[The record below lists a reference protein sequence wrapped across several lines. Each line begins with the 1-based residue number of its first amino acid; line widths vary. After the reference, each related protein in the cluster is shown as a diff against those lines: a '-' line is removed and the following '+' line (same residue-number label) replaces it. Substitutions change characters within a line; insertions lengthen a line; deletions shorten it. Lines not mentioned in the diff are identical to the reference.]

1 MMPPWLTARRFDG
14 SQASSSA
21 QLTGLAHH
29 RVLASLS
36 VLALPPE
43 RPSDEQ
49 CADPPKEAP
58 VADGLPTIT
67 LWQPWASL
75 VTLGIKTIETRSWA
89 APERLIGQRI
99 GIHAAARP
107 PIGRVGTYEVCRL
120 MDGSY
125 EAWSYTADDLHPG
138 LTSVVARHPLPL
150 GVLLGTVRLT
160 ACVPMVECIPPQNEW
175 REPWDILTLEPWPI
189 RTAWRGWGSAETI
202 QAYADQRPFGD
213 FAPGRFAWL
222 LDDPVPTTE
231 RCPAGCEPDPDGIYR
246 TPSDPAPVAYGSLV
260 AWTTCTTCD
269 GAGRCEPIP
278 AKGTQR
284 VWYWTPEGGPRG

>member
-1 MMPPWLTARRFDG
+1 M
-14 SQASSSA
+14 
-21 QLTGLAHH
+21 
-29 RVLASLS
+29 
-36 VLALPPE
+36 
-43 RPSDEQ
+43 
-49 CADPPKEAP
+49 PKEAP

-99 GIHAAARP
+99 GIHAARRIARLGEARETWDALP
-107 PIGRVGTYEVCRL
+107 SGA
-120 MDGSY
+120 Y
-125 EAWSYTADDLHPG
+125 EATRSTENPTRFPPDGQIVD
-138 LTSVVARHPLPL
+138 PLPL

-160 ACVPMVECIPPQNEW
+160 ACVPMVENIPPQNEW

-189 RTAWRGWGSAETI
+189 RTAWRGFGSAETI

-231 RCPAGCEPDPDGIYR
+231 RCPA
-246 TPSDPAPVAYGSLV
+246 
-260 AWTTCTTCD
+260 CD
-269 GAGRCEPIP
+269 GEAGELVGSWGGGVVEDDRCPTCEGMGRCEPIP
-278 AKGTQR
+278 AKGAQR